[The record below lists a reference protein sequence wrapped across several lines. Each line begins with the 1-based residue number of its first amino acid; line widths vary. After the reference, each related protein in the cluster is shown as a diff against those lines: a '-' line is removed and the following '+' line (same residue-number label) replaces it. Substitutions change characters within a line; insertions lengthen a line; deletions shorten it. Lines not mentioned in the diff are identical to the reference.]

1 MHSQSPSYDRA
12 PAILPSMEPG
22 RIPNYVIKGVLAIC
36 PISYKAAA
44 TSSPSLPASINLLLV
59 KTETYF
65 IKADARALPSEGEIV
80 VLMGIQS
87 Y

>member
-1 MHSQSPSYDRA
+1 
-12 PAILPSMEPG
+12 MEPG

-36 PISYKAAA
+36 PISYKVLLRPRWF
-44 TSSPSLPASINLLLV
+44 SCLLQSIVFLLV

-87 Y
+87 D

>member
-1 MHSQSPSYDRA
+1 MRQDLAAQAALRTLRCLLQS
-12 PAILPSMEPG
+12 I
-22 RIPNYVIKGVLAIC
+22 VF
-36 PISYKAAA
+36 
-44 TSSPSLPASINLLLV
+44 LLV